1 MTNSTVRDGHL
12 CLDYR
17 WHGNAGVVMRL
28 GRVGRVVAVF
38 AIFAFGS
45 EGALAAAAKAD
56 PNNVA
61 AQLSGTDLT
70 QAEAKRKVLLA
81 RMMADPSNLDIAF
94 DYAALSSQVGDLEGA
109 ISTLERMLI
118 YAPGLP
124 RLDLELGVLYY
135 RLGANDSAKSYFE
148 AALAGPDVP
157 AEVKAKVE
165 PYLASIAKN
174 EKTDGFSGWVTVGA
188 RYQSNANG
196 GPSSPLVTLNG
207 LPFTLNAAGMGHPD
221 ANGYVSGEFDYARDL
236 QSQGDRLLASLNTYG
251 AIYAKDGTLNTGV
264 AELHVGPELNLQRIN
279 LEDAT
284 IGLYA
289 IATGVVLGG
298 DPYLFSGGAGADF
311 EKGLGQRAH
320 LGVKGEYRYDSYQN
334 SAARPI
340 ASDGSGQRID
350 GSTTLQFQVSDAVTA
365 FAVLSG
371 ERRATS
377 VGYISNWDAGATL
390 GISWLFDSPFKQA
403 NLPWSVTVSGSF
415 DQRRFDAPDPLVNAT
430 NAEVDNTGTINGSLT
445 VPLDANWAIQTTASY
460 SKVMSSY
467 DLDSSEN
474 TAVTLGVTRKF

>member
-1 MTNSTVRDGHL
+1 
-12 CLDYR
+12 
-17 WHGNAGVVMRL
+17 MRL

-38 AIFAFGS
+38 AIFGLGSGSAF
-45 EGALAAAAKAD
+45 AAAAKAD
-56 PNNVA
+56 PNNVT
-61 AQLSGTDLT
+61 AQVSGTALT
-70 QAEAKRKVLLA
+70 QAEAKRKALLA
-81 RMMADPSNLDIAF
+81 KMMADPSNLDLAF
-94 DYAALSSQVGDLEGA
+94 EYAALSSQVGDLEGA

-148 AALAGPDVP
+148 AALAAPDVP

-174 EKTDGFSGWVTVGA
+174 QKTDGFSGWITVGG
-188 RYQSNANG
+188 RYQTNANG

-221 ANGYVSGEFDYARDL
+221 TNGYVSGQFDFAHDL
-236 QSQGDRLLASLNTYG
+236 HSQGDRLLASLNTYG
-251 AIYAKDGTLNTGV
+251 AIYANDGTLDTGV
-264 AELHVGPELNLQRIN
+264 AELHAGPELNLQRIG

-298 DPYLFSGGAGADF
+298 DPYLFSGGVGADF
-311 EKGLGQRAH
+311 EKGIGQRAH
-320 LGVKGEYRYDSYQN
+320 LGVKTEYRYDWYQN
-334 SAARPI
+334 SASRPL
-340 ASDGSGQRID
+340 ASDGSGQRLD
-350 GSTTLQFQVSDAVTA
+350 ASTTLQYQLND
-365 FAVLSG
+365 VLSVFTVLNG

-390 GISWLFDSPFKQA
+390 GITWMFDSPFRQA
-403 NLPWSVTVSGSF
+403 SLPWSVTVSGSF
-415 DQRRFDAPDPLVNAT
+415 DQRRFDAPDPLINAT
-430 NAEVDNTGTINGSLT
+430 TAQVDNTGSINGSLT
-445 VPLDANWAIQTTASY
+445 VPLDPSWAIQMTASY
-460 SKVMSSY
+460 ARVMSNY